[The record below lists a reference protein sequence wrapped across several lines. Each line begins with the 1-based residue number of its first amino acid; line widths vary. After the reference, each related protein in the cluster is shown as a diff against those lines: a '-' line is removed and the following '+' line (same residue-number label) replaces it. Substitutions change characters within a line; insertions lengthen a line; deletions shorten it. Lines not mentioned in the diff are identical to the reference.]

1 MGFEHLKYDFP
12 KMPDEIRTMIEA
24 EVARQVKIEK
34 PSFRSRKAAGRMLVA
49 SLVAA
54 MLCGATVFAGVG
66 LYRMQQQKIGE
77 HGVSINIESSQEKEN
92 TSIVIPDV
100 KMEAS
105 YLPEGMV
112 ETGTGRYSFLDAKD
126 KGGVTITFYRMDTG
140 DDAFEVKHGDVVS
153 SEEFTAGGY
162 QGIYQEYSKLYQ
174 DEITFNQR
182 IYVAYTDVHYV
193 MEMYVASDVSKE
205 EALKIAEN
213 IKLIPTDSTDD
224 KLVIASNWSSYQE
237 GADKEAE
244 GYECKTITSV
254 AKEEFKNIYA
264 VGDSFL
270 INEEGLSANVSEVK
284 ILDDIQ
290 LLDAAYVEEELKKE
304 VDDNQKLRP
313 ATIQYI
319 KDGDTD
325 TLSQKIHSREV
336 AQKLVY
342 ATVEYTNTSE
352 KEMTDVLIF
361 GALPRIREV
370 DGQMQIVA
378 EEQPK
383 AKDQW
388 NRVVNQGLSDM
399 REMIYY
405 DVRGGERENNYL
417 KNIQPGETKVVHMAW
432 VVTEE
437 ELSDLYI
444 SLDTSSGGYEFSESS
459 LKTGYVDIRQ

>member
-34 PSFRSRKAAGRMLVA
+34 PSFQSRKAAGRMLVA

-112 ETGTGRYSFLDAKD
+112 ETGTGRYSFSDAKD

-224 KLVIASNWSSYQE
+224 KLVIASDWSSYQE

-254 AKEEFKNIYA
+254 AKKEFKNIYA

-270 INEEGLSANVSEVK
+270 VNEEGLSANVSEVK
-284 ILDDIQ
+284 ISDGIQ

-325 TLSQKIHSREV
+325 ALSQEIHSREV

-370 DGQMQIVA
+370 DGQMQIVE

-444 SLDTSSGGYEFSESS
+444 SLNTSSGGYEFSESS

>member
-1 MGFEHLKYDFP
+1 MGFERLKYDFP
-12 KMPDEIRTMIEA
+12 KMPDEIRTMIEE

-34 PSFRSRKAAGRMLVA
+34 PQFQARKATGRMLVA
-49 SLVAA
+49 SLAA
-54 MLCGATVFAGVG
+54 VMLCGATVFAGVG
-66 LYRMQQQKIGE
+66 LYRMQQQKTGE
-77 HGVSINIESSQEKEN
+77 HGVNVNIESSQEGTTKPAE
-92 TSIVIPDV
+92 IPNV
-100 KMEAS
+100 KMEAG

-112 ETGTGRYSFLDAKD
+112 ETEAGKYSFSDAKW
-126 KGGVTITFYRMDTG
+126 KGGVSISFYRMDTG
-140 DDAFEVKHGDVVS
+140 DDAFEVKHEDVVS
-153 SEEFTAGGY
+153 SEEFMAGGY
-162 QGIYQEYSKLYQ
+162 QGIYLEYPNLYP

-213 IKLIPTDSTDD
+213 IKLTPTDSTDD
-224 KLVIASNWSSYQE
+224 KLVIASDWSSYQE
-237 GADKEAE
+237 SADKEE
-244 GYECKTITSV
+244 DGESCETITSV
-254 AKEEFKNIYA
+254 AKAEFKNSHA

-270 INEEGLSANVSEVK
+270 VNEDGLSAKVSEVQF
-284 ILDDIQ
+284 LDDIS
-290 LLDAAYVEEELKKE
+290 LLESAYIDEELKNE
-304 VDDNQKLRP
+304 VDGNKKFRP
-313 ATIQYI
+313 ATIQYV
-319 KDGDTD
+319 KGGDTD
-325 TLSQKIHSREV
+325 TLSQEITSKEV

-352 KEMTDVLIF
+352 EDMTDVLIF
-361 GALPRIREV
+361 GSLPRIREV
-370 DGQMQIVA
+370 DGQMQMVA

-383 AKDQW
+383 AEDQW
-388 NRVVNQGLSDM
+388 DRVINHGLSSL

-444 SLDTSSGGYEFSESS
+444 SLDTFGGGYEFSESS
-459 LKTGYVDIRQ
+459 LKIGYVDIRQ